1 RNGAEF
7 RLLRYDAYT
16 DPIAD
21 ADVWIIRPV
30 DLARF
35 ASAKQLLPLPEAY
48 TASNGPYQW
57 DKLLPLYG
65 EKLTVWER
73 IKYAMPLLGEAP
85 LCFYRS
91 DLFNAAD
98 HQNAYQKL
106 HGRKLAAPAT
116 WQEFEAIASFFKGR
130 AGLAQATLAPLSA
143 ADEELDREFF
153 TVAASFARQAA
164 GAEDAVVPRDVEMF
178 SFHYDKETLLPRIDQ
193 PGLVAA
199 LELLKRLQAL
209 RPDRSA
215 DEPPV
220 AFSSGQAVL
229 CLAEAAWI
237 ARFQDKGSLIRG
249 KFDCCRLPGS
259 SVFFDYRSGERRS
272 AGAGNYV

>member
-1 RNGAEF
+1 M
-7 RLLRYDAYT
+7 
-16 DPIAD
+16 
-21 ADVWIIRPV
+21 WIIRPV

-98 HQNAYQKL
+98 HQNAYQTL

-116 WQEFEAIASFFKGR
+116 WQEFEAIVSFFKGR
-130 AGLAQATLAPLSA
+130 AGLAQATLAPLPA
-143 ADEELDREFF
+143 TDEELLR
-153 TVAASFARQAA
+153 
-164 GAEDAVVPRDVEMF
+164 
-178 SFHYDKETLLPRIDQ
+178 ETLATMDRYSTL
-193 PGLVAA
+193 AA
-199 LELLKRLQAL
+199 QQMRAEGRRPIPFFDTVL
-209 RPDRSA
+209 RPALSFIGRYIFLLGFLDGREGFLLHLYHAIYVSWKYA
-215 DEPPV
+215 KAWE
-220 AFSSGQAVL
+220 
-229 CLAEAAWI
+229 LARNRET
-237 ARFQDKGSLIRG
+237 
-249 KFDCCRLPGS
+249 
-259 SVFFDYRSGERRS
+259 
-272 AGAGNYV
+272 